1 MIIKSFSKINLSLSI
16 NKRLSKN
23 NLHQIQSYYCLVN
36 VFDTIKI
43 KKIKG
48 KKDIIKFK
56 GRFSKNVNNKNNSVK
71 KTIKILRKAKLIP
84 DNYSILID
92 KKVPVFS
99 GMGGG
104 TSNSATL
111 LNYFTK
117 GRIKK
122 KLLNNVKEKIGSD
135 LQLFTSKQGFLINL
149 EQVKNFKKRHK
160 FHFLIVYPNIKCST
174 RYIYSKVNK
183 YSSIKKFNSKNT
195 FDKNKFINF
204 LKNQRNDLQI
214 IVEKKH
220 SVIKKLNMEI
230 KKLKGCYF
238 SRMSGSG
245 SACYGIFNSQKSA
258 KIALKKIKLI
268 FPNYWYAVAKTV

>member
-174 RYIYSKVNK
+174 GYIYSKVNK
-183 YSSIKKFNSKNT
+183 YSSIKKFNNKNT

>member
-1 MIIKSFSKINLSLSI
+1 MILKSFSKINLSLSI

-174 RYIYSKVNK
+174 GYIYSKVNK
-183 YSSIKKFNSKNT
+183 YSSIKKFNNKNT

>member
-1 MIIKSFSKINLSLSI
+1 MILKSFSKINLSLSI

-43 KKIKG
+43 KKING

-174 RYIYSKVNK
+174 GYIYSKVNK
-183 YSSIKKFNSKNT
+183 YSSIKKFNNKNT